1 MILKNSFSNDMPF
14 TLSHAVLA
22 PPLSKISKG
31 HLPIA
36 ALAIGC
42 MTPDLY
48 RLFTQG
54 NIALTHQWSGILFP
68 NLPIGLFFCI
78 LWYLLYR
85 PVIYRLFAIQDP
97 LHIHSFDRF
106 IAFSL
111 MSCFAV
117 IVGTATHLIWDGLTH
132 LDFRTFA
139 FKTMLAQQISLFGF
153 NYPLHFVLQIGSSII
168 ALPFIF
174 WMCLGY
180 YQKHK
185 QNGIAPKA
193 FKFFLWISLIISSI
207 GGLLSLWDYNRHIAS
222 EIWMKEPYFF
232 IGKSI
237 NEFTQTGLTIFT
249 LSCLLL
255 LFFDRK
261 SPQHL

>member
-1 MILKNSFSNDMPF
+1 MPF

-22 PPLSKISKG
+22 PPLSKLSKG

-48 RLFTQG
+48 RLFTPE
-54 NIALTHQWSGILFP
+54 NFALTHQWSGILFP

-85 PVIYRLFAIQDP
+85 PVIYRFLGIQHA
-97 LHIHSFDRF
+97 LNIKSFDAA
-106 IAFSL
+106 ITFSL
-111 MSCFAV
+111 MSCFAI

-139 FKTMLAQQISLFGF
+139 FKTMLAQKISLFGSS
-153 NYPLHFVLQIGSSII
+153 YPLHFILQIGSSIM

-174 WMCLGY
+174 WMCLSY

-185 QNGIAPKA
+185 QNKVVPKKI
-193 FKFFLWISLIISSI
+193 KFFVWISLIISTL
-207 GGLLSLWDYNRHIAS
+207 GGLLSVLDYSRHIAS
-222 EIWMKEPYFF
+222 EIWMKESYFF

-249 LSCLLL
+249 VSCLLL
-255 LFFDRK
+255 LFLDRK
-261 SPQHL
+261 SPRHS

>member
-1 MILKNSFSNDMPF
+1 MPF

-22 PPLSKISKG
+22 PPLSKLSKG

-48 RLFTQG
+48 RLFTPE
-54 NIALTHQWSGILFP
+54 NITLTHQWAGVLFP
-68 NLPIGLFFCI
+68 NLPIGLFFCL

-85 PVIYRLFAIQDP
+85 PVLYRLFAIRDD
-97 LHIHSFDRF
+97 LNIHSFDSF

-111 MSCFAV
+111 MSCFA
-117 IVGTATHLIWDGLTH
+117 IIIGTATHLIWDGLTH

-139 FKTMLAQQISLFGF
+139 FKTVLAQQISLYGF
-153 NYPLHFVLQIGSSII
+153 TYPLHFILQIGSSIV

-174 WMCLGY
+174 WMCWHY
-180 YQKHK
+180 YQSHK
-185 QNGIAPKA
+185 QTSLVPQKIKTFAVV
-193 FKFFLWISLIISSI
+193 SLIISVL
-207 GGLLSLWDYNRHIAS
+207 GGLLSIWDYSRHIAS
-222 EIWMKEPYFF
+222 EIWLSEPYFF

-237 NEFTQTGLTIFT
+237 NEFTQTGLILFT
-249 LSCLLL
+249 VACLLL
-255 LFFDRK
+255 LFLDRK
-261 SPQHL
+261 AYKA